1 MSAERFDTVI
11 IGGGQA
17 GLTTGYYLAKQGRS
31 FVVLDANARIGD
43 AWRTRWDSLRLFTP
57 ARYDG
62 LPGWPFPAPAWSFPT
77 KDEMADYLEAYA
89 AKFRI
94 PVRTG
99 VSVGS
104 VTRNGKGYVVEA
116 GDGRIE
122 ADNVVVASG
131 AHRVPKT
138 PAFAASLDRGIVQIH
153 SNRYRNPSQ
162 LPAGD
167 VLIVGVGNS
176 GAEIAKDLAK
186 THHVLISGKEK
197 GQIPVE
203 HSSRAAHLVFR
214 VVRFVGHHLL
224 TKRTAFQRKL
234 AAKAEHKGT
243 PLIRVKRKHLD
254 AAGVEWVAR
263 TVGVRDGKPEL
274 EDGRVLDVASVIW
287 CTGFRQDYTWIDL
300 PVFGEDGLPI
310 HQRGVVDAAPGL
322 YFMGLLFQFS
332 ESSDVLPSKGRDAR
346 YVAKHIG
353 TRSTNGTR
361 KQPAAPGATR

>member
-1 MSAERFDTVI
+1 MSTERFDTVI

-31 FVVLDANARIGD
+31 FVILDANPRIGD
-43 AWRTRWDSLRLFTP
+43 AWRNRWDSLRLFTP

-89 AKFRI
+89 AKFGI
-94 PVRTG
+94 PVRNG
-99 VSVGS
+99 VSVEA
-104 VTRNGKGYVVEA
+104 VTRNGKGFIVTA
-116 GDGRIE
+116 GDDRFVS
-122 ADNVVVASG
+122 DNIVVASG
-131 AHRVPKT
+131 AHRVKRT
-138 PAFAASLDRGIVQIH
+138 PSFAATLDPRILQIH
-153 SNRYRNPSQ
+153 SSDYRNPSQ

-176 GAEIAKDLAK
+176 GAEIANELAQ

-197 GQIPVE
+197 GQVPVE
-203 HSSRAAHLVFR
+203 HGSRASKFVFPIIRFLGHR
-214 VVRFVGHHLL
+214 VL

-234 AAKAEHKGT
+234 AMKAEHKGT

-263 TVGVRDGKPEL
+263 TIGVRDGKPEL
-274 EDGRVLDVASVIW
+274 EDGSALNVTSVIW
-287 CTGFRQDYTWIDL
+287 CTGFRQDYDWIDV

-310 HQRGVVDAAPGL
+310 HDRGVVDAAPGL

-346 YVAKHIG
+346 HVAKHIAS
-353 TRSTNGTR
+353 RSR
-361 KQPAAPGATR
+361 KASEQPVAAGATR